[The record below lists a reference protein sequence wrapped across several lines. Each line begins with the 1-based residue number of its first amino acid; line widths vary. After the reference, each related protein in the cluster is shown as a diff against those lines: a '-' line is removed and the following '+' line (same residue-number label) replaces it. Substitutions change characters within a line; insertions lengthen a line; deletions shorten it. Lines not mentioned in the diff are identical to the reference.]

1 MLTGY
6 ENLDQK
12 IEIFSQGQ
20 LSLLAGLPGAGKS
33 ALAINIM
40 HNLLEVENET
50 RILYITPGMP
60 AQRLAERFIFLDSGI
75 SPYNLNF
82 LNLDEKEIQE
92 AISGSAGKF
101 QHFIDEKKLKIID
114 DNLLTIADISSLC
127 LDHFTDFDLI
137 FVDYL
142 QALKSSHGKEYASRS
157 LIEIQLRELKK
168 IARKSEAAVVLIS
181 QLKNYAGQPTA
192 ADLLPFSRLLRNETD
207 KIILLH
213 RIDNPAGERDWE
225 NEFNVNFNKIPE
237 PVELIVEKNISGC
250 IGSFDFFWEP
260 ATLAFRERTP
270 EIEQYIRRLL
280 REI

>member
-6 ENLDQK
+6 DNLDQK
-12 IEIFSQGQ
+12 IEIFSRGQ
-20 LSLLAGLPGAGKS
+20 LSLLAGVPGAGKT
-33 ALAINIM
+33 ALAINIV
-40 HNLLEVENET
+40 HNLLQVENEI

-60 AQRLAERFIFLDSGI
+60 AQRLAERFVFLDSGI
-75 SPYNLNF
+75 SPYNLTF

-92 AISGSAGKF
+92 AISGSAGRF
-101 QHFIDEKKLKIID
+101 QHFIDKKRLKIID

-127 LDHFTDFDLI
+127 LDHFVDYDLI

-142 QALKSSHGKEYASRS
+142 QALKSSHGEEYASRN

-168 IARKSEAAVVLIS
+168 VARKSGGAVVLIS
-181 QLKNYAGQPTA
+181 QLKNYVQRPTA
-192 ADLLPFSRLLRNETD
+192 ADLLPYSRVLRAEAD

-213 RIDNPAGERDWE
+213 RIDNPIGERDWE
-225 NEFNVNFNKIPE
+225 NEFNVKFNRIPE
-237 PVELIVEKNISGC
+237 PVELIVEKNISGST
-250 IGSFDFFWEP
+250 GVFDFFWEP